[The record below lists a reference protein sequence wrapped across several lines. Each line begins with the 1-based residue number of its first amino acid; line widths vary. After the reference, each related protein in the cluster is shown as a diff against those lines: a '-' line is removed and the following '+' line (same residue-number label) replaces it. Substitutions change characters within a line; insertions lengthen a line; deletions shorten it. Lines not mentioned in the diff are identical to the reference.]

1 MTILKDPVVTMEGNY
16 FEQDSLN
23 LWLRHNNS
31 TCPLTRST
39 LRNSDVRV
47 CYTMK
52 KLLESMKSHDI
63 SSDFVKD
70 MITEMNQ
77 TGQRIVCE
85 TNVEESP
92 QEKIKAATAQ
102 SSSQLRKA
110 RRKKENRKIKKKLN
124 KKMSLH
130 AANLQHHGYYRN
142 SNLKCNMPSRP
153 SFSMLH
159 SFSQGFA
166 IVLYSRS
173 HKVDLSPNMCLHKD
187 CAVRLVLGPEMV
199 VIWHE
204 GLYHSGSKSRDTP
217 DPQMDRRFFAYL
229 WPYVKSN
236 SRNRQAGS
244 CDGVARASGD
254 AVFRD
259 DIHKCTCKHL
269 YTERGLHPCQYCKED
284 EILIDL

>member
-1 MTILKDPVVTMEGNY
+1 M
-16 FEQDSLN
+16 
-23 LWLRHNNS
+23 
-31 TCPLTRST
+31 
-39 LRNSDVRV
+39 RV
-47 CYTMK
+47 CHTMK
-52 KLLESMKSHDI
+52 RLVESMKSHDI
-63 SSDFVKD
+63 SSDFVKE
-70 MITEMNQ
+70 MITEMNEN
-77 TGQRIVCE
+77 GQRVVCE

-124 KKMSLH
+124 KKMTLH
-130 AANLQHHGYYRN
+130 AANLEHHGYYRN

-159 SFSQGFA
+159 SFSQGFS

-204 GLYHSGSKSRDTP
+204 GLYPSGAK
-217 DPQMDRRFFAYL
+217 
-229 WPYVKSN
+229 
-236 SRNRQAGS
+236 
-244 CDGVARASGD
+244 
-254 AVFRD
+254 
-259 DIHKCTCKHL
+259 
-269 YTERGLHPCQYCKED
+269 
-284 EILIDL
+284 